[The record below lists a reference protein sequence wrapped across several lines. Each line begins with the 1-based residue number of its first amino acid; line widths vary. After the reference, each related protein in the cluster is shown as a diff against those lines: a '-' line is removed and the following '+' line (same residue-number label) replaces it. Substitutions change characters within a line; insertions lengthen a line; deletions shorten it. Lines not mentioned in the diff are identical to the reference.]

1 MRVPCHPVVE
11 TAALSTVKLGPSD
24 TADATPFGIRA
35 DLLIPGRGEP
45 IKHGAVIVRDGRIA
59 WVGPYTDLPSE
70 YHGGPGG
77 SVKFTHV
84 PVVMPGMWDLHTHF
98 GGLGRDV
105 RFFDDP
111 KSLLP
116 GASVLAGAITVED
129 LRRTLEA
136 GFTSIRELAGCAG
149 YLAPG
154 VNDGYIVGPNIYS
167 SIAIL
172 SVTGGHGDIHDCLL
186 DSVVQAGHA
195 GGPFYLC
202 DGVAECIKAVR
213 VMVRQGAK
221 CIKVCS
227 SGGVLSLNDDPEDR
241 QFSDEELKAIVDEAA
256 RTGRRVAAH
265 AIGKAGILAALR
277 AGITSIEHGC
287 YLDEEVASLMKEK
300 GAILIATRHIQESL
314 LKDHDGFPAKVV
326 EKIEKIVPLTR
337 ANYDLAVKLGVR
349 IALGTD
355 MWNSDPAHPIAHG
368 KNGMELHYASKA
380 GMKPLDIIEACT
392 ATSPE
397 VLGKLAPLSGQ
408 LKEGY
413 DADLIAVSTSPLDN
427 IDILTKPDN
436 VTHVWRAGRLYK
448 SPSRH

>member
-1 MRVPCHPVVE
+1 
-11 TAALSTVKLGPSD
+11 
-24 TADATPFGIRA
+24 
-35 DLLIPGRGEP
+35 
-45 IKHGAVIVRDGRIA
+45 
-59 WVGPYTDLPSE
+59 
-70 YHGGPGG
+70 
-77 SVKFTHV
+77 
-84 PVVMPGMWDLHTHF
+84 
-98 GGLGRDV
+98 
-105 RFFDDP
+105 
-111 KSLLP
+111 
-116 GASVLAGAITVED
+116 
-129 LRRTLEA
+129 
-136 GFTSIRELAGCAG
+136 
-149 YLAPG
+149 
-154 VNDGYIVGPNIYS
+154 
-167 SIAIL
+167 
-172 SVTGGHGDIHDCLL
+172 
-186 DSVVQAGHA
+186 
-195 GGPFYLC
+195 
-202 DGVAECIKAVR
+202 
-213 VMVRQGAK
+213 MVRRGAK

-287 YLDEEVASLMKEK
+287 YLDEEVASIMKDK

-314 LKDHDGFPAKVV
+314 LENHDGFPEKVK

-368 KNGMELHYASKA
+368 RNGMELRYARKA

-413 DADLIAVSTSPLDN
+413 DADLIAVSADPLA
-427 IDILTKPDN
+427 DIEVLTDPDN
-436 VTHVWRAGRLYK
+436 VTHVWRAGKLWK